1 MKAVVIVASTS
12 GYLGQRE
19 DKSGPALK
27 ARLENMGFTV
37 PEILLLPDDRRKL
50 SEAMR
55 ELADEQKV
63 ELIVTTGGTG
73 FAKDD
78 CTPEATLDIV
88 ERRADGIP
96 EAMRAYS
103 SQFTDRAMLSRAAAG
118 IRGETVIINLPGSV
132 KAVEECMECVEN
144 SLIHGIEILTGKT
157 GECARQC

>member
-73 FAKDD
+73 FARM
-78 CTPEATLDIV
+78 TVRRRQRWTLWSEEPTGFRKRCALTAVSLRIARYFL
-88 ERRADGIP
+88 ERQRGFEGRP
-96 EAMRAYS
+96 S
-103 SQFTDRAMLSRAAAG
+103 LS
-118 IRGETVIINLPGSV
+118 TFQ
-132 KAVEECMECVEN
+132 AV
-144 SLIHGIEILTGKT
+144 
-157 GECARQC
+157 

>member
-1 MKAVVIVASTS
+1 M
-12 GYLGQRE
+12 
-19 DKSGPALK
+19 
-27 ARLENMGFTV
+27 

-96 EAMRAYS
+96 EASALTAVSLQIARCFLERQRGFEGRPSLSTFRA
-103 SQFTDRAMLSRAAAG
+103 
-118 IRGETVIINLPGSV
+118 V
-132 KAVEECMECVEN
+132 
-144 SLIHGIEILTGKT
+144 
-157 GECARQC
+157 

>member
-1 MKAVVIVASTS
+1 MKAVVIVASTR

-19 DKSGPALK
+19 DKSGPTLK

-73 FAKDD
+73 FAKM
-78 CTPEATLDIV
+78 CI
-88 ERRADGIP
+88 R
-96 EAMRAYS
+96 
-103 SQFTDRAMLSRAAAG
+103 DRL
-118 IRGETVIINLPGSV
+118 
-132 KAVEECMECVEN
+132 
-144 SLIHGIEILTGKT
+144 
-157 GECARQC
+157 